1 LRKKVDELTKK
12 KGEIELME
20 IKHNQEIKAMRDEL
34 KQEMRNQISQLIIK
48 LKPEIIQ
55 QGLS

>member
-1 LRKKVDELTKK
+1 
-12 KGEIELME
+12 
-20 IKHNQEIKAMRDEL
+20 MRDEL
-34 KQEMRNQISQLIIK
+34 KQEMRNQISQLMIK

>member
-1 LRKKVDELTKK
+1 
-12 KGEIELME
+12 
-20 IKHNQEIKAMRDEL
+20 MRDEL